1 MDLTFWHAVLLGLV
15 QGLTEFLPISSS
27 AHLIIVPWLFN
38 IPEPGLEFDA
48 ALHVGTLC
56 AVLVFFR
63 NEFIGMAKAIPEALH
78 DPRRVIGQ
86 TPTNE
91 KEQNAKLLWLI
102 VIGCVP
108 GVMLGLGFESKIED
122 LFHNAKHENRAL
134 AIIAISMMVLAG
146 ALLVAERIAKHR
158 RPLSSLNL
166 KDAVVIGFAQALALI
181 PGVSRSGATITAGLF
196 RDLKRADA
204 ARFSFLLGSPI
215 IAGAGAKALKD
226 LADSNLTNHEM
237 KIIAVGVIVAAVS
250 GFFAIGFLL
259 KYLQRRST
267 MVFII
272 YRFALG
278 ISILL
283 LIVTGVK

>member
-1 MDLTFWHAVLLGLV
+1 MDLTFWQAVLLGLV

-48 ALHVGTLC
+48 ALHVGTLF

-91 KEQNAKLLWLI
+91 TEQNAKLLWLI
-102 VIGCVP
+102 VIGCIP
-108 GVMLGLGFESKIED
+108 GVVLGLGFESKIED
-122 LFHNAKHENRAL
+122 LFHNATHENRAV
-134 AIIAISMMVLAG
+134 AIIAIAMMALAG

-204 ARFSFLLGSPI
+204 ARFSFLLGVPI
-215 IAGAGAKALKD
+215 IAAAGAKGLID
-226 LADSNLTNHEM
+226 TLTSGLDDGQLAVF
-237 KIIAVGVIVAAVS
+237 AVGVAVS
-250 GFFAIGFLL
+250 ALAGFVAIWGLL
-259 KYLQRRST
+259 RYLQRAT
-267 MVFII
+267 TAVFIV
-272 YRFALG
+272 YRIVLG
-278 ISILL
+278 IV
-283 LIVTGVK
+283 LIVLVVSR